1 MSTTKISDLP
11 VLASAD
17 AADEFVVV
25 DDSAGV
31 TKKITQAG
39 LADFGSNT
47 LTAGGITFGADT
59 LDDYEEGTWSPNLA
73 GFENESNFVLED
85 ANYLKVGNLVVCQ
98 IRFFFDLSAT
108 TDRIAIRA
116 DLPFATGNTDMPPGS
131 AITSNGIYGSGDNQ
145 YGLVPVNDWTGGNDT
160 QIGFAISEDDVRSS
174 GNDKQIRGH
183 FSYVI
188 T

>member
-31 TKKITQAG
+31 TKKITQGNLNVLVENA
-39 LADFGSNT
+39 
-47 LTAGGITFGADT
+47 
-59 LDDYEEGTWSPNLA
+59 DDYEEGTWSPNLA
-73 GFENESNFVLED
+73 GFENESNFRIDE
-85 ANYLKVGNLVVCQ
+85 AHYLKVGNLVVCQ
-98 IRFFFDLSAT
+98 IRFFFDLSST

-145 YGLVPVNDWTGGNDT
+145 YGLVPVNNWTGGNDT

>member
-59 LDDYEEGTWSPNLA
+59 LDDYEEGTWSPNLTA
-73 GFENESNFVLED
+73 LENESNIVLET
-85 ANYLKVGNLVVCQ
+85 AKYLKIGNLVVCF
-98 IRFFFDLSAT
+98 IKFDFDLSAT
-108 TDRIAIRA
+108 TDRLLIKFSV
-116 DLPFATGNTDMPPGS
+116 PFAVGDTDVAPES
-131 AITSNGIYGSGDNQ
+131 AISSTNVYGSGDNAF
-145 YGLVPVNDWTGGNDT
+145 GLVNVANLTPSNDT
-160 QIGFAISEDDVRSS
+160 EFGLIVPEDDVRSS
-174 GNDKQIRGH
+174 GTGKTIRGT
-183 FSYVI
+183 FSYI
-188 T
+188 LS